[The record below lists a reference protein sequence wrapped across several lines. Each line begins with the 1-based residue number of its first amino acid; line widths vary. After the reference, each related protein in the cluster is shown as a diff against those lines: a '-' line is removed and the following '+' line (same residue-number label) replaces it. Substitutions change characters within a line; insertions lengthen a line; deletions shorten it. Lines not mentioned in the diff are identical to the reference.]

1 MGTRYGKFELPSKI
15 KINKKKESENVV
27 YFIAEP
33 FSKGFGHT
41 LGNALRRIMLSSLE
55 APAIIS
61 FKMEGVSHEY
71 MAIPGIIE
79 DMTHIILNLKL
90 ALFRKLPS
98 DQEKDSKSIKI
109 LVKTLEVTPEM
120 LESSNGQYVVR
131 LKDIIDQGYFEIV
144 NPELEIFSVTR
155 PMTKRIEIK
164 IGFGRGYVSSDQ
176 HRLDKVVDGE
186 IVMDSAF
193 SPVRLVN
200 YQVGTTRIGQ
210 TTDYDRLVLKVQTD
224 GRITP
229 LEALIFA
236 AQIANAHFKVF
247 EEESFLPLTFE
258 TEEEKGDTDK
268 DVILSKLA
276 TRIDEIELSVR
287 STHCLERANIETV
300 GELIQYDEQGLLR
313 FRNFGR
319 KSLNEIKQKIEEFG
333 FQLGL
338 DLTKYGI
345 TKENVK
351 QVMSEYKKNKL
362 GKES

>member
-1 MGTRYGKFELPSKI
+1 MGIRYGKFELPSKI
-15 KINKKKESENVV
+15 KIDKQQESENVAS
-27 YFIAEP
+27 FIAEP
-33 FSKGFGHT
+33 LEKGFGHT
-41 LGNALRRIMLSSLE
+41 LGNALRRIMLTSLE

-61 FKMEGVSHEY
+61 VKIEGVSHEY
-71 MAIPGIIE
+71 MAVEGIVE
-79 DMTHIILNLKL
+79 DITHVILNLKQ

-98 DQEKDSKSIKI
+98 DQEKDSKAVRV
-109 LVKTLEVTPEM
+109 LVKTVDITSEM
-120 LESSNGQYVVR
+120 LESANGQYVVR
-131 LKDIIDQGYFEIV
+131 LRDIIDEGYFEIV
-144 NPELEIFSVTR
+144 NPDLPIFSVTR

-164 IGFGRGYVSSDQ
+164 MAFGRGYVSSDQ
-176 HRLDKVVDGE
+176 HHIDKLVDGE

-210 TTDYDRLVLKVQTD
+210 TTDYDRLVLKVHTD

-247 EEESFLPLTFE
+247 EEESFLPLSFE

-268 DVILSKLA
+268 DVILAKLA

-300 GELIQYDEQGLLR
+300 GELVQYDEQGLLR

-345 TKENVK
+345 TRENVK
-351 QVMSEYKKNKL
+351 QIMSEYRKNKL